1 MLKNK
6 NPLIILNWRDN
17 VSTLNEIK
25 DLLKEIHKEY
35 LLAIK
40 LKNKSLKKKPV
51 QKDLALY
58 IALPNPFIYPIQE
71 YIKNNKI
78 FKKILIG
85 SQNFSSVEKQNK
97 NNNITLAQIKNV
109 GSKFVILNSDFYT
122 LNNNLDKVENKEK
135 INENISAHNIILDR
149 LNAVSKK
156 FKDREIE
163 IQNEDLEISL
173 ENENLIKKRNSKELQ
188 SLSEKLNSALI
199 NKLKTI
205 VILKDN
211 SKNLQ
216 FIINIIKNLIKNL
229 HYNLFDNLI
238 IGYKDIN
245 QNFNNLGALNIENC
259 QEKSIAIRRTIA
271 NLFGIDNAKKVKIIY
286 EGGVDQSN
294 IVDLLEQGGVDGV
307 MLGEESL
314 KPKFLARILTEIY

>member
-286 EGGVDQSN
+286 EGEVDQSN
-294 IVDLLEQGGVDGV
+294 IVELLEQGGVDGV